1 MSKIL
6 SGRPVRDK
14 IALSLLQVFEQLE
27 RKPHLAIIQVGL
39 NPQSTSYIRQK
50 QIFGEKIGAKV
61 EVFNLP
67 ESATSSQI
75 ISQIKD
81 LNEDE
86 SVHGIIV
93 QIPLPFG
100 LDRQVII
107 DSIDPVKDVDGLTT
121 TNQDLLEKGKPQIIP
136 ATARGIFELLNFY
149 QIKLASKKVVVMGRS
164 KLVGSPTA
172 KLLALKGAEV
182 SIIHSQTQNP
192 ELIAKKADILI
203 VAIGQARL
211 VGLDYIKSGAVVIDV
226 GISRL
231 TGERLEEEIGSS
243 ALVGD
248 VDFDQV
254 KDLVGAI
261 SPVPGGV
268 GPMTVSALFENLLDA
283 YEMQKRG
290 KSV

>member
-192 ELIAKKADILI
+192 ENP
-203 VAIGQARL
+203 
-211 VGLDYIKSGAVVIDV
+211 
-226 GISRL
+226 
-231 TGERLEEEIGSS
+231 
-243 ALVGD
+243 GD
-248 VDFDQV
+248 
-254 KDLVGAI
+254 
-261 SPVPGGV
+261 
-268 GPMTVSALFENLLDA
+268 LLLSDC
-283 YEMQKRG
+283 Q
-290 KSV
+290 